1 MELRGRQRAPEVQM
15 LSPLGSGKRKAQRR
29 RSGMPRLM
37 PMGVRCRLAEPRH
50 EELHFNP
57 SSPHESFGL
66 ASAGSRSALSIN
78 YQSVNSS

>member
-66 ASAGSRSALSIN
+66 ECGVEKCTLNQLSIS
-78 YQSVNSS
+78 Q